1 MLKYLSPTLL
11 SLIIG
16 AAGIAPLWSATA
28 DERNQHALAITKLMN
43 GKMRLSADRQLKEFR
58 DAGYPSSDPHLD
70 KALRAIY
77 LDQFLNDGPEAD
89 KAKNEAEL
97 KALRAELDPLLKTN
111 KLSAVAKLIFA
122 GGGSTIRMVNEISR
136 IMHPEGPGSLV
147 AIAAE
152 KSLLLARLMNTLGKQ
167 AEEDFNAAIEKV
179 KANLAVET
187 KGFELPDADPLFL
200 KMINHG
206 VELRLEAL
214 RPLSLALYVLRDG
227 ANRGKEFGFDPAPIQ
242 AQLTKM
248 FTTVRPELDKKSW
261 TDVLDLWS
269 MEWGDFNPYVNLHCG
284 TLLGDATNAGS
295 KTIKDDQVES
305 LLLTVAHLST
315 QEYARDANIKTA
327 AYGLKIEAWTN
338 LLRYRLMQNTT
349 NSFTRGTDLWQEF
362 VKLAKTEDQLRL
374 NAVPKS
380 IADELGKLYL
390 AAARLMKAK
399 GDSSSANGLMADLS
413 SVKPANPYAHT
424 AKSWITY
431 WNRTQSSGN
440 DWSQRPLAMDP
451 EKAIILARAFMTEA
465 NSTVDSA
472 IARTIYAGAA
482 MALRNGLLG
491 LNSGLVDD
499 KGYVEFAPQM
509 YQLYAY
515 VLNKMELRQHAVI
528 ASQEGARALGLKI
541 KWYADQKKPN
551 PWKKVNAEGKSV
563 WNESPVSP
571 YRVANDGLIFA
582 GALKT
587 RDPSTQSLYAQSI
600 KLLELIDPEAV
611 GENLRYQQM
620 YALFSE
626 GDYDGVLR
634 ESDVFVRDY
643 PAAYL
648 RGFVLKSAAV
658 TQLMDRYGSPKTGD
672 KAKLAQLSDLM
683 IKDNQTIGKRVS
695 DELKTN
701 PPDARRRELES
712 AQTTIKI
719 SEVDGLLAGGK
730 YEAVIA
736 RLDAEAF
743 KHLPTEET
751 LAARMVRQL
760 AKATLDWHESR
771 KDALAKD
778 PVALLAAMK
787 TYETA
792 YANVSRGLTKLR
804 NKSVDGSL
812 DNSSKMLARVFTGAL
827 KMIQGLQQSGNASA
841 ELLAMVSVAN
851 RAFADLFEP
860 TIDDKTISANV
871 LFVAHT
877 LWEVDEKARAAK
889 QYRNF
894 IAINERDKDIMAFL
908 ADPKA
913 MAEKSSAVVNLR
925 TEFRKPGEEIADLVW
940 DSPEDKQA
948 YETLP
953 KANWPT
959 RQRKDYLKALTQLNE
974 FRKLMASNKAIIEP
988 AQFKQIEATVDG
1000 LNRIILAIANQTKA
1014 KARLATYYRES
1025 GKNAES
1031 LVLLNEAYTDDPLN
1045 PDNQMALVLVTYDA
1059 ALKGDPMPPK
1069 EELIKARRVV
1079 AGVRDNKKGTTDK
1092 VGYWEAYTLVM
1103 EFSIMLGE
1111 PKGVNDGLSFLRR
1124 DRSDITRDLVGPP
1137 VWGDDKRLRRPLNS
1151 LSVQLAKRFLGLYEK
1166 QGVTE
1171 KPGFKLTDIE
1181 MIAGETKS
1189 FFADHDAPVFVAK
1202 PMTTPDDDDVIAL
1215 VAADGSTP
1223 APVKPPPPKPAEARE
1238 DPKAPA
1244 APAPA
1249 APAPAPAAPT
1259 ATAP

>member
-43 GKMRLSADRQLKEFR
+43 GKIRLSADRQLKEFR

-70 KALRAIY
+70 KVLRAVY

-97 KALRAELDPLLKTN
+97 KALRAELDPLLKAN
-111 KLSAVAKLIFA
+111 KLSTVAKLIFSG
-122 GGGSTIRMVNEISR
+122 GGGSAMRMVNEISR
-136 IMHPEGPGSLV
+136 MMHPEGPGSLV
-147 AIAAE
+147 AMAAE
-152 KSLLLARLMNTLGKQ
+152 KSQLLARLMDTLGKQ
-167 AEEDFNAAIEKV
+167 AEEDFNAGIEKV
-179 KANLAVET
+179 KANLANEV
-187 KGFELPDADPLFL
+187 KGLELPETDPLYL
-200 KMINHG
+200 KTINQG

-248 FTTVRPELDKKSW
+248 FTTVRPELDKKTW
-261 TDVLDLWS
+261 VEVLGIWS
-269 MEWGDFNPYVNLHCG
+269 FEWGEFNPYVNLYCG
-284 TLLGDATNAGS
+284 TLLGDAINAGS
-295 KTIKDDQVES
+295 KVAKDDEVES
-305 LLLTVAHLST
+305 VLLTVASLST
-315 QEYARDANIKTA
+315 KDFKDAGVKTA
-327 AYGLKIEAWTN
+327 AYGLKLMAWTN
-338 LLRYRLMQNTT
+338 LLRYRLMQN
-349 NSFTRGTDLWQEF
+349 NAVSFNRGTALWQDF
-362 VKLAKTEDQLRL
+362 QKLAKTDEIFRL
-374 NAVPKS
+374 STVPKS
-380 IADELGKLYL
+380 IADDLGKLYL
-390 AAARLMKAK
+390 VAGRLLQAK
-399 GDSSSANGLMADLS
+399 GDSSAASGLMAELS

-431 WNRTQSSGN
+431 WNRTKSSGN

-465 NSTVDSA
+465 NSTADSTM
-472 IARTIYAGAA
+472 ARTIYAGAA
-482 MALRNGLLG
+482 IALRNGLLG

-515 VLNKMELRQHAVI
+515 ALNKMELRQHAVI

-551 PWKKVNAEGKSV
+551 PWKKTNAEGKSV

-600 KLLELIDPEAV
+600 KLLELIDPDAV
-611 GENLRYQQM
+611 GENLRYQQL

-626 GDYDGVLR
+626 GDYDAVLR
-634 ESDVFVRDY
+634 ESEVFLRDY

-648 RGFVLKSAAV
+648 RIFVLKSAAV
-658 TQLMDRYGSPKTGD
+658 TQLMDRYGNPKTGD
-672 KAKLAQLSDLM
+672 KAKLAQVSEVM
-683 IKDNQTIGKRVS
+683 VKDNQTIGKRVS
-695 DELKTN
+695 DELKAN
-701 PPDARRRELES
+701 PPEARRRELES

-719 SEVDGLLAGGK
+719 SEVDGLLASGK
-730 YEAVIA
+730 FEAVIT

-743 KHLPTEET
+743 KNLPTEET

-771 KDALAKD
+771 KDVLAKD

-860 TIDDKTISANV
+860 TIDEKTISANV

-894 IAINERDKDIMAFL
+894 IALNERDKEIVAFL
-908 ADPKA
+908 ADPKS

-925 TEFRKPGEEIADLVW
+925 TEFRKPWEEIADLVW

-959 RQRKDYLKALTQLNE
+959 RQRKDYFKALTQLNE

-1000 LNRIILAIANQTKA
+1000 LQRIILAVANQTKA

-1059 ALKGDPMPPK
+1059 ALKGNPMPPK

-1079 AGVRDNKKGTTDK
+1079 AGVRDGKKGTTDK

-1151 LSVQLAKRFLGLYEK
+1151 LSIQLAKRFLGLYEK

-1181 MIAGETKS
+1181 VVAGETKS
-1189 FFADHDAPVFVAK
+1189 FFTDHDAPAFVAK

-1238 DPKAPA
+1238 DPKAPT
-1244 APAPA
+1244 APAPVAPA
-1249 APAPAPAAPT
+1249 APVTPT

>member
-28 DERNQHALAITKLMN
+28 DERNQHAIALTKLMN
-43 GKMRLSADRQLKEFR
+43 AKMRLSADRQLKEFR
-58 DAGYPSSDPHLD
+58 DAGYPSSDPNLD
-70 KALRAIY
+70 KVLRAIY
-77 LDQFLNDGPEAD
+77 LDQFRNDLPEAD
-89 KAKNEAEL
+89 KAKSETEL
-97 KALRAELDPLLKTN
+97 KALRAELDPLLKAN
-111 KLSAVAKLIFA
+111 KLSPVAKLIFSG
-122 GGGSTIRMVNEISR
+122 GGGSAMRMVNEISR
-136 IMHPEGPGSLV
+136 LMHPEGPGPLTTM
-147 AIAAE
+147 AAE
-152 KSLLLARLMNTLGKQ
+152 KSQLLTRLMDTLGKQ
-167 AEEDFNAAIEKV
+167 AEEDFNVAIEKV
-179 KANLAVET
+179 KANLALET
-187 KGFELPDADPLFL
+187 KAFELPDADPRFL
-200 KMINHG
+200 TMINEG
-206 VELRLEAL
+206 VKLRLEAL
-214 RPLSLALYVLRDG
+214 GPLSLALYVLRDG
-227 ANRGKEFGFDPAPIQ
+227 ANRGKEFGLDPAPIQ

-248 FTTVRPELDKKSW
+248 FTTVRPELDKKTW
-261 TDVLDLWS
+261 TDVLGLWS
-269 MEWGDFNPYVNLHCG
+269 FEWGEFNPYVNLYSG
-284 TLLGDATNAGS
+284 TLMGDAINVGS
-295 KTIKDDQVES
+295 KIAKDDEVES
-305 LLLTVAHLST
+305 ILLTVANLNT
-315 QEYARDANIKTA
+315 KEFDKNANVKTA

-338 LLRYRLMQNTT
+338 LLRYRLMQNNAT
-349 NSFTRGTDLWQEF
+349 SFNRGTALWQEF
-362 VKLAKTEDQLRL
+362 LKLAKTEDMLRL
-374 NAVPKS
+374 GTVSKS
-380 IADELGKLYL
+380 IADDLGKLYL
-390 AAARLMKAK
+390 VAARLMKAK
-399 GDSSSANGLMADLS
+399 GDSSSANGVLAELS
-413 SVKPANPYAHT
+413 GVKPANQYAST
-424 AKSWITY
+424 AKSWISY
-431 WNRTQSSGN
+431 WNRSQSSGN

-451 EKAIILARAFMTEA
+451 EKAVLLARAFMSEA
-465 NSTVDSA
+465 YATADSA
-472 IARTIYAGAA
+472 VARTIYAGAA
-482 MALRNGLLG
+482 LALRNGLLG

-499 KGYVEFAPQM
+499 KGYVEFAPQL

-515 VLNKMELRQHAVI
+515 VLNKMELRHHAVV

-551 PWKKVNAEGKSV
+551 PWKKANAEGKLI

-587 RDPSTQSLYAQSI
+587 RDSSTQSLYAQSI

-611 GENLRYQQM
+611 GENLRYQQL

-626 GDYDGVLR
+626 NDHDGVIR
-634 ESDVFVRDY
+634 ESDAFLRDY

-648 RGFVLKSAAV
+648 RIFVLKSAAI
-658 TQLMDRYGSPKTGD
+658 TQLMDKYGNPKTGD
-672 KAKLAQLSDLM
+672 KAKLAQLSEVM
-683 IKDNQTIGKRVS
+683 IRDNQTIGKRVI
-695 DELKTN
+695 DELKIN

-719 SEVDGLLAGGK
+719 SEVDSLLAGGK

-787 TYETA
+787 TYETV
-792 YANVSRGLTKLR
+792 YTNINRGLAKLR

-827 KMIQGLQQSGNASA
+827 KMIQGLQQNGNASA
-841 ELLAMVSVAN
+841 ELMAMVSVAN

-860 TIDDKTISANV
+860 TIDEKTISANV

-877 LWEVDEKARAAK
+877 LWDVDEKARAAK

-894 IAINERDKDIMAFL
+894 IAINQNDKEFMAFL
-908 ADPKA
+908 TDPKA
-913 MAEKSSAVVNLR
+913 TIEKSSAVVALR
-925 TEFRKPGEEIADLVW
+925 TEFRKPWEEISDLVW

-953 KANWPT
+953 KANWPV
-959 RQRKDYLKALTQLNE
+959 RQRKDYFKALTQLSD
-974 FRKLMASNKAIIEP
+974 FRKLMANNKAIVEP
-988 AQFKQIEATVDG
+988 AQYKQIEVTVES
-1000 LNRIILAIANQTKA
+1000 LQRIILATANQTKA

-1069 EELIKARRVV
+1069 DELIKARRVV
-1079 AGVRDNKKGTTDK
+1079 ATVRDGKKGTTDK

-1103 EFSIMLGE
+1103 EFSIILGE

-1124 DRSDITRDLVGPP
+1124 DRSDITRDLVGAP

-1181 MIAGETKS
+1181 VVAGETKS
-1189 FFADHDAPVFVAK
+1189 FFTDHDAPAFVAK

-1238 DPKAPA
+1238 DPKVLGAPAPA

-1249 APAPAPAAPT
+1249 APTAIAP
-1259 ATAP
+1259 